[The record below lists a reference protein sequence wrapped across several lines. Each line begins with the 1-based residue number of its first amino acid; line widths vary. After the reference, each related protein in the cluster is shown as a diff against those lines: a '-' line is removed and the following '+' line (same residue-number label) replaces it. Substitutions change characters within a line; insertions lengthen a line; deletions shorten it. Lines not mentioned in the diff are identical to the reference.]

1 MKDFVFKLIDQFT
14 EGVDTYHNNGSIWL
28 IFTDEKKWVI
38 ELTKEGTLWY
48 NFYFFKDC
56 FKYLSL
62 DVVENQHFITEWVES
77 IIQNGVRYTPLRR
90 GFGIASLESIIQNGV
105 RSTDSWAGKP
115 FVSVESVIQNGVKN
129 TEPDFIG
136 QSELIEN
143 TIQNG
148 VKNTKAL
155 SLLVSEDTIQD
166 GVMVIDTVRGV
177 LGHLR
182 RIKNTIQNGV
192 KETSDWRGPIGQ
204 KVEDTIQNGVIDTF
218 GVDVDLN
225 HLVEDTIQN
234 GVKHT
239 EPGGYLGSIE
249 MKGKIVHQLESPK
262 QNEEV
267 EDVIENGVRNTDW
280 RALPMTR
287 SVEDT
292 IQNGIKETKKGGFN
306 QHYDMFQT
314 IEDGIKEVRYQTID
328 APELVND
335 VIQNGVKRTVSYKD
349 RPEPTVEGVIQSG
362 IKETKQEPSQRTWKI
377 GEVIKE
383 THDDAYH
390 HNARVDGVIR
400 KGIKET
406 KSPGDGD
413 LLTTLE
419 WMGYNN
425 AVSVPEMIQDVIT
438 NSIKN
443 TQPHVL
449 EILNPINFE
458 PTFKENKRLNEV
470 NNVLNKGIKE
480 VKELPDQSGDL
491 KGYRDY
497 YNRQEDRT
505 YPHKKTVN
513 DVIRD
518 GIKETNWRKVDNFPE
533 FEERVIQNGI
543 KETWGYERQPQQR
556 VDQVIEQGTKENPSL

>member
-1 MKDFVFKLIDQFT
+1 
-14 EGVDTYHNNGSIWL
+14 
-28 IFTDEKKWVI
+28 
-38 ELTKEGTLWY
+38 
-48 NFYFFKDC
+48 
-56 FKYLSL
+56 
-62 DVVENQHFITEWVES
+62 
-77 IIQNGVRYTPLRR
+77 
-90 GFGIASLESIIQNGV
+90 
-105 RSTDSWAGKP
+105 
-115 FVSVESVIQNGVKN
+115 
-129 TEPDFIG
+129 
-136 QSELIEN
+136 
-143 TIQNG
+143 
-148 VKNTKAL
+148 
-155 SLLVSEDTIQD
+155 
-166 GVMVIDTVRGV
+166 
-177 LGHLR
+177 
-182 RIKNTIQNGV
+182 
-192 KETSDWRGPIGQ
+192 
-204 KVEDTIQNGVIDTF
+204 
-218 GVDVDLN
+218 
-225 HLVEDTIQN
+225 
-234 GVKHT
+234 VKHT

-349 RPEPTVEGVIQSG
+349 RPEPTVEDVIQNG

-383 THDDAYH
+383 THDDTYH

-406 KSPGDGD
+406 KTPRDGD

-449 EILNPINFE
+449 EILNPIGFE
-458 PTFKENKRLNEV
+458 PTLKENKRMNEV
-470 NNVLNKGIKE
+470 NNVLDK
-480 VKELPDQSGDL
+480 
-491 KGYRDY
+491 
-497 YNRQEDRT
+497 
-505 YPHKKTVN
+505 
-513 DVIRD
+513 

-556 VDQVIEQGTKENPSL
+556 VNQVIEQGTKENPSL

>member
-115 FVSVESVIQNGVKN
+115 FVSVQSVIQNGVKN

-314 IEDGIKEVRYQTID
+314 IEDGVKEVRYQTID

-362 IKETKQEPSQRTWKI
+362 IKETKSLEHGRTTYHGYFNQERGSHTPLDTVQDVLK
-377 GEVIKE
+377 
-383 THDDAYH
+383 
-390 HNARVDGVIR
+390 N
-400 KGIKET
+400 GIKH
-406 KSPGDGD
+406 
-413 LLTTLE
+413 
-419 WMGYNN
+419 
-425 AVSVPEMIQDVIT
+425 
-438 NSIKN
+438 

-449 EILNPINFE
+449 EILNPIGFE

-491 KGYRDY
+491 KGYGDY
-497 YNRQEDRT
+497 YNRQKDRT

-556 VDQVIEQGTKENPSL
+556 VDQVIEQGTKENPSQ